1 MIPYA
6 VNMPLSNLS
15 SAQLARLVELI
26 KEKES
31 LQAKLS
37 DLDGQ
42 LEALDSG
49 APVSK
54 RGRKP
59 GRPPG
64 SKTIVA
70 KARRKR
76 RGGRIKEKLLE
87 ALQAAG
93 KSGITVKEL
102 AAKLGV
108 KPGNVFSWFYT
119 TGKKVSGIKKV
130 GEAKYAY
137 TA

>member
-1 MIPYA
+1 MS
-6 VNMPLSNLS
+6 LSNLS
-15 SAQLARLVELI
+15 SVQLARLIELI

-37 DLDGQ
+37 DVNRQ
-42 LEALDSG
+42 LEALESG
-49 APVSK
+49 GPVIK

-64 SKTIVA
+64 SKTLVA
-70 KARRKR
+70 KASRKR
-76 RGGRIKEKLLE
+76 RGGRIKERLLE
-87 ALQAAG
+87 ALQAGG
-93 KSGITVKEL
+93 KSGLTVKEL
-102 AAKLGV
+102 AEKLGV
-108 KPGNVFSWFYT
+108 KPSNVFSWFYT
-119 TGKKVSGIKKV
+119 TGKKVSGVKKI